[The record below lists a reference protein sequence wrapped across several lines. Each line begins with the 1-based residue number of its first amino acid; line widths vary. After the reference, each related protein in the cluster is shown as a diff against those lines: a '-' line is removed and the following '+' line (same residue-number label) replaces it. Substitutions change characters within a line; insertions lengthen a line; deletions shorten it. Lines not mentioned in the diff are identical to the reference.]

1 MKTLAFL
8 SVLLPLAVGCSPLQ
22 SVPVE
27 SRAGSSAVPSFTAI
41 PTLTAQPAP
50 SATVTAPAL
59 QTYEPFSVSTWADN
73 VALRKGPGY
82 LFQRIGLLPKGT
94 TLTVLSRSRGGEW
107 ALGKTADGRVG
118 WIFIQLVDAG
128 NSNWTTVPFSEPLGA
143 QLVTGVVKDEA
154 GVPISG
160 IQFALT
166 QGSGQQPLRTD
177 AMTDATGTFYAYMPA
192 DVGGGWYLGYTAI
205 ACTSNVMDAGCNPK
219 NGVGGKP
226 YPEGQF
232 VTLPMTASAP
242 LEFVWK

>member
-1 MKTLAFL
+1 MKNLLFLA
-8 SVLLPLAVGCSPLQ
+8 VLLSLTVGCSPTK
-22 SVPVE
+22 SVAVNSTAVPT
-27 SRAGSSAVPSFTAI
+27 GVPSFTPV
-41 PTLTAQPAP
+41 PTLTEQPSP
-50 SATVTAPAL
+50 SATVTALPV
-59 QTYEPFSVSTWADN
+59 QTYEPFSIATWADN
-73 VALRKGPGY
+73 VALRQGPGY

-107 ALGKTADGRVG
+107 ALGKTTDGRVG

-128 NSNWTTVPFSEPLGA
+128 NNNWMTVPFSEPLGA
-143 QLVTGVVKDEA
+143 QLIMGVVTDEA

-166 QGSGQQPLRTD
+166 QGTGPQPLRTD

-232 VTLPMTASAP
+232 LTLPLTTSAP
-242 LEFVWK
+242 LQFVWK